1 MAAQG
6 LRVLREEGAGVE
18 GNVFPER
25 LRRLRERRRVSRYVV
40 SELCGLNR
48 NAVRR
53 YERGEAEPTMK
64 ALVSIADYFG
74 VSIDYLVGS
83 SDEPK

>member
-1 MAAQG
+1 MP
-6 LRVLREEGAGVE
+6 E
-18 GNVFPER
+18 NKFPER
-25 LRRLRERRRVSRYVV
+25 LSRLRKRRRVSRYVV

-64 ALVSIADYFG
+64 ALINIADYFE
-74 VSIDYLVGS
+74 VSIDYLVGV
-83 SDEPK
+83 SDTPKRI